1 MASALHRLDR
11 HLEVIS
17 TCDVGLT
24 LLPWASG
31 DASQTREQERL
42 LLRRAGCF
50 LVLEQPA
57 QALSDYRSA
66 RRINPKSV
74 GAASGVQE
82 AWDKLQRA
90 HRHNSLYHVLGCEQG
105 APEEELKRAYRKLAL
120 RWHPDKHAQSD
131 EATCAQAE
139 VQFKLLQDAWTVL
152 SQPES
157 RASYDAELSEQ
168 TSST

>member
-1 MASALHRLDR
+1 MALDDDVFAIGGDSLSA
-11 HLEVIS
+11 S
-17 TCDVGLT
+17 TV
-24 LLPWASG
+24 
-31 DASQTREQERL
+31 
-42 LLRRAGCF
+42 
-50 LVLEQPA
+50 A

-82 AWDKLQRA
+82 AWERLQRA